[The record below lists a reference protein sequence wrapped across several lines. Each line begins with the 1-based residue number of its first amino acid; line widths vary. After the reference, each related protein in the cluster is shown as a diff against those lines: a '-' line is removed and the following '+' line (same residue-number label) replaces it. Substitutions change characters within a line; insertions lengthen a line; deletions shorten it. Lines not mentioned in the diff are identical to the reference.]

1 MKLERELDRPLWYLL
16 PGALLLAAVT
26 LFPLGHV
33 IWLSL
38 QRRSLLQGPPRFI
51 GLDNYLRLAADER
64 FWNALG
70 NTAYFATVS
79 VALELVLGLAIALV
93 MERFSRGRS
102 LFYAVI
108 LLPWAV
114 PTAVSARMWEWMYDA
129 EIGVLNYLA
138 GTHVNW
144 LGSPAWA
151 LNAAIAMDVWKSTP
165 FMVLLLLAGLQSI
178 PQDVYR
184 AAAVDGASAWTV
196 LRRIT
201 LPLLAPVVL
210 IALVFRT
217 IDAFRVFDAIYVLTG
232 GGPADSTETLSI
244 YAYKVLFQGLE
255 FGYGSALA
263 VSVFVCVALAALFYA
278 RLMRAVLQ

>member
-1 MKLERELDRPLWYLL
+1 MRFERELDRPLWYLL
-16 PGALLLAAVT
+16 PGGLLLAAVT

-33 IWLSL
+33 IWLSF
-38 QRRSLLQGPPRFI
+38 QRHSLLQGPPRFI
-51 GLDNYLRLAADER
+51 GLDNYFRLAADAR
-64 FWNALG
+64 FWNALW
-70 NTAYFATVS
+70 NTVYFTAVS
-79 VALELVLGLAIALV
+79 VALELVLGLAIALAI
-93 MERFSRGRS
+93 ERIWRGRS

-114 PTAVSARMWEWMYDA
+114 PNAVSARMWEWMYEAD
-129 EIGVLNYLA
+129 IGVLNYLA

-165 FMVLLLLAGLQSI
+165 FMALLLLAGLQAI
-178 PQDVYR
+178 PRDVYR
-184 AAAVDGASAWTV
+184 AAAVDGASGWTV

-201 LPLLAPVVL
+201 LPLLAPVMLV
-210 IALVFRT
+210 ALVFRT
-217 IDAFRVFDAIYVLTG
+217 IDAFRVFDAIYILTG

-255 FGYGSALA
+255 LGYGSTLA
-263 VSVFVCVALAALFYA
+263 MSVFVCVALAALVYVQ
-278 RLMRAVLQ
+278 LMRKGLR

>member
-1 MKLERELDRPLWYLL
+1 MSIERELERPLWYLL
-16 PGALLLAAVT
+16 PGAALLAAVT

-38 QRRSLLQGPPRFI
+38 HKHSLLAGPARFI
-51 GLDNYLRLAADER
+51 GLNNYLRLAADDR
-64 FWNALG
+64 FWNALW
-70 NTAYFATVS
+70 NTVYFAAVS
-79 VALELVLGLAIALV
+79 VALELALGLAIALLL
-93 MERFSRGRS
+93 RRAWRGRS
-102 LFYAVI
+102 LFYALI

-138 GTHVNW
+138 GAHVNW

-165 FMVLLLLAGLQSI
+165 FMVLLLLAGLQGI
-178 PQDVYR
+178 PPDIYR
-184 AAAVDGASAWTV
+184 AAALDGATGWTL

-201 LPLLAPVVL
+201 LPLLAPVMLV
-210 IALVFRT
+210 ALVFRT

-244 YAYKVLFQGLE
+244 YAFKVMFQGLE
-255 FGYGSALA
+255 FGYGAALA
-263 VSVFVCVALAALFYA
+263 VSVFACVALAALFYA
-278 RLMRAVLQ
+278 RLMRGTVR